1 MGTAQGLR
9 HGTDPQRRAS
19 RDGLI
24 REEGQKI
31 ADKAGEEL
39 LGQSR
44 SRFEKG

>member
-1 MGTAQGLR
+1 MRASSGLR
-9 HGTDPQRRAS
+9 HDTDPQRRAS

-39 LGQSR
+39 LGPSR